1 MCLEASAIGRLLGE
15 SVRSPTV
22 VQTHPRRDWDED
34 DVPGD
39 LFSTI

>member
-1 MCLEASAIGRLLGE
+1 MCLEASAIGRLLGG

-22 VQTHPRRDWDED
+22 VQTHPRRDWDEE

-39 LFSTI
+39 LFSTM